1 MSPYWLHPDE
11 WPDGGRHLR
20 PRNHGPFPA
29 ASPRANAQWIGGQWI
44 GGQWIGGQWI
54 GGQWIA
60 GGWGAPPARSRAG
73 GDPDPDQVLALRVAE
88 GLVRDQAVRGRRVE
102 VTVVDTVVTLDG
114 ELESADARSAAEI
127 CARATPGVSEVANR
141 LVVS

>member
-29 ASPRANAQWIGGQWI
+29 GSPRGNADPV
-44 GGQWIGGQWI
+44 
-54 GGQWIA
+54 A
-60 GGWGAPPARSRAG
+60 GEWAALPVRCRAG
-73 GDPDPDQVLALRVAE
+73 ADPDPDQVLALRVAE

-102 VTVVDTVVTLDG
+102 VTVVDTVVILDG
-114 ELESADARSAAEI
+114 EIESPHARSAAED

>member
-29 ASPRANAQWIGGQWI
+29 ASPRANAQRIGGQW
-44 GGQWIGGQWI
+44 GGL
-54 GGQWIA
+54 
-60 GGWGAPPARSRAG
+60 PARSCA
-73 GDPDPDQVLALRVAE
+73 DPDPDQVLALRVAE

-102 VTVVDTVVTLDG
+102 VTVVGTVVTLDG

-127 CARATPGVSEVANR
+127 CARATPGVSAVANR
-141 LVVS
+141 LAVS

>member
-11 WPDGGRHLR
+11 WPEGGRHLR

-29 ASPRANAQWIGGQWI
+29 AAPRADAE
-44 GGQWIGGQWI
+44 
-54 GGQWIA
+54 
-60 GGWGAPPARSRAG
+60 
-73 GDPDPDQVLALRVAE
+73 PDPDRVLALRVAE

-102 VTVVDTVVTLDG
+102 VTVVGTVVTLDG
-114 ELESADARSAAEI
+114 ELESPHARSAAET

-141 LVVS
+141 LVIMS

>member
-20 PRNHGPFPA
+20 PRNHGPSPA

-44 GGQWIGGQWI
+44 GGEW
-54 GGQWIA
+54 A
-60 GGWGAPPARSRAG
+60 APPARSRTGA
-73 GDPDPDQVLALRVAE
+73 DPDSDQVLALRVAE

-102 VTVVDTVVTLDG
+102 VTVVDAVVTLDG
-114 ELESADARSAAEI
+114 ELESPHARSAAED
-127 CARATPGVSEVANR
+127 CARATPGVSAVANR

>member
-11 WPDGGRHLR
+11 WPEGGRHLR
-20 PRNHGPFPA
+20 PRNHGPSPA
-29 ASPRANAQWIGGQWI
+29 VSPRANAE
-44 GGQWIGGQWI
+44 
-54 GGQWIA
+54 WIA
-60 GGWGAPPARSRAG
+60 GGWAVPPARPRAVP
-73 GDPDPDQVLALRVAE
+73 DPDPDRVLALRVAE

-114 ELESADARSAAEI
+114 EIESPHARSAAEI